1 MTMAAEL
8 KPLIESL
15 SDFGLCPTEWTITK
29 QESQIYRI
37 ENRKE
42 PQFFF
47 KGNIR
52 YEAGRIKWNI
62 ISLAGL

>member
-1 MTMAAEL
+1 MKMAAEL
-8 KPLIESL
+8 ESLIESL
-15 SDFGLCPTEWTITK
+15 SDFGLCPSEWIITE

-37 ENRKE
+37 ENREE

-52 YEAGRIKWNI
+52 LEAGRIKWNTI
-62 ISLAGL
+62 FLAGL